1 MRFAFLF
8 LISFVVLFDIQAEEL
23 LEPVCI
29 EIEQKGENASV
40 AKKEAL
46 EIALKFALK
55 DAIADQLNC
64 SEKLVDGISKKQIA
78 SCLYEYVVENEKY
91 SDSIYIA
98 KISYKFKRKNVIA
111 ILKDL
116 NVEIEEEIVKE
127 KKTDQ
132 VQKIK
137 KQHKLLVSMSDF
149 KNYVLGRKNLFF
161 DIEKISG
168 ERVLIVVDDNGMEK
182 MKDIPIKY
190 KKLKEDERRKV

>member
-8 LISFVVLFDIQAEEL
+8 LISFVVLFDIQAEEQ

>member
-98 KISYKFKRKNVIA
+98 KISYKFKRKNVNWLHI
-111 ILKDL
+111 
-116 NVEIEEEIVKE
+116 
-127 KKTDQ
+127 Q
-132 VQKIK
+132 
-137 KQHKLLVSMSDF
+137 
-149 KNYVLGRKNLFF
+149 
-161 DIEKISG
+161 
-168 ERVLIVVDDNGMEK
+168 
-182 MKDIPIKY
+182 
-190 KKLKEDERRKV
+190 

>member
-64 SEKLVDGISKKQIA
+64 SEKLVDGISKKMAVGYLHIQHMLSFPSRGA
-78 SCLYEYVVENEKY
+78 GG
-91 SDSIYIA
+91 
-98 KISYKFKRKNVIA
+98 
-111 ILKDL
+111 
-116 NVEIEEEIVKE
+116 KE
-127 KKTDQ
+127 KQTPQRRNPTWHNLDFDFC
-132 VQKIK
+132 
-137 KQHKLLVSMSDF
+137 LLT
-149 KNYVLGRKNLFF
+149 NRQQ
-161 DIEKISG
+161 I
-168 ERVLIVVDDNGMEK
+168 
-182 MKDIPIKY
+182 
-190 KKLKEDERRKV
+190 

>member
-91 SDSIYIA
+91 SDSVYIA
-98 KISYKFKRKNVIA
+98 KISYKFKKKNIIA

-116 NVEIEEEIVKE
+116 DIEVKE
-127 KKTDQ
+127 KITKEKEADQ
-132 VQKIK
+132 VRKIK
-137 KQHKLLVSMSDF
+137 KRHKLLISTSDF
-149 KNYVLGRKNLFF
+149 KNYVLGRKNFFF
-161 DIEKISG
+161 DIEKISK
-168 ERVLIVVDDNGMEK
+168 ERVLIVVDNNGMEK
-182 MKDIPIKY
+182 MKDIPITY
-190 KKLKEDERRKV
+190 QKLKENERKKI